1 MSFDEKQLA
10 ALGRLA
16 RLSTTPSLADELQ
29 RVVHLLDA
37 LERAPVDALTPLA
50 HPHDAALALRDDVVS
65 ATDRSDELLALAP
78 DTNGSFYLV
87 PRVIE

>member
-1 MSFDEKQLA
+1 MSFDEKELA

-16 RLSTTPSLADELQ
+16 RLSTSPSLAGELQ
-29 RVVHLLDA
+29 RVLHLLDA
-37 LERAPVDALTPLA
+37 LERAPVDGLAPLA
-50 HPHDAALALRDDVVS
+50 HPHDAALALRDDVVT
-65 ATDRSDELLALAP
+65 AHDRSNELLALAP

>member
-1 MSFDEKQLA
+1 MSFDEKELA

-16 RLSTTPSLADELQ
+16 RLSTTPALAGELQ
-29 RVVHLLDA
+29 RVLQLLDA
-37 LERAPVDALTPLA
+37 LERAPVDGLAPLA
-50 HPHDAALALRDDVVS
+50 HPHDAGLVLREDVVT
-65 ATDRSDELLALAP
+65 ATNRSEELLALAP